1 MIAVLRRQLVRK
13 RAPHPKRLSQ
23 EDAAALSGRA
33 RAQGRIFPRFRI
45 RGNKSAGPRAAAS
58 SPLARQGVKGAKKR
72 SNPRP
77 WITAGLSVVLLLC
90 IFVPAIAM
98 RGASLPRPVLPV
110 TADTVQ
116 ELYRVVLPE
125 EEASPSEAGFGG
137 PLLSSLKVNRY
148 TIKKGES
155 LSQVASRLGLKMDT
169 LISFNSIRDART
181 LAVGAVLRYP
191 NADGL
196 KYTVR
201 RGDTLDKISHSF
213 SVPLES
219 ILDWNQL
226 STSVIT
232 VGQELFI
239 PGARMSAG
247 DLNKALGN
255 LFIWPVVGRIS
266 SRFGDRNNPFTGVEK
281 LHNGVD
287 IVAKLNTPIG
297 AAMGGRVAS
306 VGFNAVYGRYIIIK
320 HVGTGFQ
327 TMYAHLNKTSVSR
340 DLNVAQGQK
349 IGELGNTGMSTG
361 AHLHFS
367 IFKNN
372 EPVDPLAYLK

>member
-1 MIAVLRRQLVRK
+1 MIAVLRRQLVKK
-13 RAPHPKRLSQ
+13 RAPHPKRLSP

-33 RAQGRIFPRFRI
+33 RRAQGGVSPRFKI
-45 RGNKSAGPRAAAS
+45 RGTKGAGARAAGS
-58 SPLARQGVKGAKKR
+58 GPLARQGAKSARKR
-72 SNPRP
+72 INPRS
-77 WITAGLSVVLLLC
+77 WITAGLSAVLLLG

-110 TADTVQ
+110 TADAVQ

-125 EEASPSEAGFGG
+125 EEASPQAGSAS

-155 LSQVASRLGLKMDT
+155 LSQVASRLGLNMDT
-169 LISFNSIRDART
+169 LISFNGIRDARS

-201 RGDTLDKISHSF
+201 RGDTLDKISRSF
-213 SVPLES
+213 SVSLES

-239 PGARMSAG
+239 PGARMSVG

-255 LFIWPVVGRIS
+255 LFVWPVVGRIS

-281 LHNGVD
+281 LHNGLD
-287 IVAKLNTPIG
+287 IVAKANTSIG
-297 AAMGGRVAS
+297 AAMAGRVAS

-340 DLNVAQGQK
+340 DQNVAQGQK